1 MAEAEAFT
9 IVCDH
14 LERAT
19 GLERLAARGTVRLS
33 LKEAGLSPDSV
44 TPEQMA
50 VVTEKILPNELRALR
65 IADVDGHCQAIRGRL
80 KRASGGGGDANG
92 ASPEAV
98 FERLATRS

>member
-1 MAEAEAFT
+1 MADSEAFT

-19 GLERLAARGTVRLS
+19 GLERPAARGTVRLA
-33 LKEAGLSPDSV
+33 LKEAGLEPASV
-44 TPEQMA
+44 TPAQMA
-50 VVTEKILPNELRALR
+50 VVTERVLPKELESLR
-65 IADVDGHCQAIRGRL
+65 IADIDGHCQAIRGRL
-80 KRASGGGGDANG
+80 QRAGPAEAAEG